1 MRNPSNCQYSPSSK
15 GYCRHSVSQ
24 KISRVF
30 LKFWGSNWSQI
41 FKKYILKE
49 WFWNCLCP
57 SVREKSGIHS
67 HNFFPPE
74 ASLPALVGGVD
85 RFSTEA
91 FLPWSDLICPLLMQA
106 PYSSLPVLPLRW
118 GGDAP
123 GVDLM
128 SSQSD
133 LFPYHQG
140 LWFHLSFSFDATQG
154 VTVVSWNNSQAGTAR
169 GSIHFMCAYAHSWE

>member
-1 MRNPSNCQYSPSSK
+1 MRNPSNCQHSPSSK

-24 KISRVF
+24 KISHVF
-30 LKFWGSNWSQI
+30 LKFWRSNWSQI

-57 SVREKSGIHS
+57 FVREKSGIHS

-106 PYSSLPVLPLRW
+106 PYWSLPVLPLRW

-128 SSQSD
+128 SPKVIYFLTTKAFD
-133 LFPYHQG
+133 FICPFP
-140 LWFHLSFSFDATQG
+140 LMPPR
-154 VTVVSWNNSQAGTAR
+154 V
-169 GSIHFMCAYAHSWE
+169 

>member
-1 MRNPSNCQYSPSSK
+1 MCTLPKPPAGRALSAIFQRLFWSFSITEDQACLFLNSGDQACLS
-15 GYCRHSVSQ
+15 
-24 KISRVF
+24 F
-30 LKFWGSNWSQI
+30 LKC
-41 FKKYILKE
+41 ILKE

-57 SVREKSGIHS
+57 SVRERSGIHS

-74 ASLPALVGGVD
+74 ASLPVLVGGVD
-85 RFSTEA
+85 KFSTKA

-106 PYSSLPVLPLRW
+106 PYSSLPVLPGRW

-140 LWFHLSFSFDATQG
+140 L
-154 VTVVSWNNSQAGTAR
+154 
-169 GSIHFMCAYAHSWE
+169 